1 MVEECS
7 EGDSVENGGS
17 GVERGRVATPQVSLP
32 VPYCIPLQQVRQTYV
47 PAQTGGTANGS
58 LVDEKEK
65 TAHRSAHPTNRA
77 VTSQPTAMHHRPT
90 ELLKASQLCGQ
101 KADQL
106 SCLQADQPSHS
117 KVWPSPA
124 PYQVR
129 VKSLAK
135 SSAVPSAGLLSLAK
149 SSAVPSAGH
158 VACADD
164 ARKKERRERR
174 WSRRQTLRVAQMMYV
189 RGREGGRQNR
199 WLRVW
204 LGSRLR
210 IGQRTRGNSTFPR
223 PRQRPNNIGA
233 RCAHQG

>member
-32 VPYCIPLQQVRQTYV
+32 VPYTYV

-106 SCLQADQPSHS
+106 SCYKPTNRAI
-117 KVWPSPA
+117 
-124 PYQVR
+124 
-129 VKSLAK
+129 KSLAK
-135 SSAVPSAGLLSLAK
+135 PSAVPSAGLLSLAK
-149 SSAVPSAGH
+149 PSAVPSAGLF
-158 VACADD
+158 VKSGQAQRRTKCGTRPKLLQADQ
-164 ARKKERRERR
+164 ECCMRR
-174 WSRRQTLRVAQMMYV
+174 
-189 RGREGGRQNR
+189 
-199 WLRVW
+199 
-204 LGSRLR
+204 
-210 IGQRTRGNSTFPR
+210 
-223 PRQRPNNIGA
+223 
-233 RCAHQG
+233 